1 MVDLQAPVLALE
13 VHLQDVLSMLAEGM
27 GILAKTRSLLTQGPG
42 LNTVIVGL
50 LGGLGRLLAKLPAL
64 SDHMLALL
72 LKPSCLPVQA
82 RGMLVHG
89 MSFLDMLVGLV
100 PSPMVRSN

>member
-13 VHLQDVLSMLAEGM
+13 VHLQDVLSMHAEAM

-50 LGGLGRLLAKLPAL
+50 LGDLGRLLAKLPAL

-72 LKPSCLPVQA
+72 LKPSRLPVQA

-89 MSFLDMLVGLV
+89 MSLLDMLVGLV
-100 PSPMVRSN
+100 LSPPVRSN